1 MRKGMPVRLMM
12 KFIAPTGIALAL
24 AAPAMA
30 ATAEPV
36 NVRIQRTKVVLP
48 IPSGFCRLRGSIPAD
63 VKALEPLRRARRG
76 EGMIIL
82 VGFAPCK
89 RLDAYRAGRSR
100 IGAVGAYTTSA
111 NSKDVGLPRAKFTEA
126 LETRFKQAAPRN
138 SSKGKITD
146 SFVFRDDQALYTSMT
161 HTTRTEENTPRREV
175 TVIGTTVLRKKKV
188 SVSMTIDYAD
198 TKSVGRLLAWQK
210 YIVKLA
216 IAAN

>member
-1 MRKGMPVRLMM
+1 MPVSLMM

-24 AAPAMA
+24 AAPALA
-30 ATAEPV
+30 ATDEPV
-36 NVRIQRTKVVLP
+36 KVRIQDTKVVLP
-48 IPSGFCRLRGSIPAD
+48 IPTGFCRLRGRIPAD

-100 IGAVGAYTTSA
+100 IGAVGAYTTTA
-111 NSKDVGLPRAKFTEA
+111 DSKDVGLPRAKYTEA
-126 LETRFKQAAPRN
+126 LEARLKQTSPRKSGN
-138 SSKGKITD
+138 GEIKN
-146 SFVFRDDQALYTSMT
+146 SFVYRDDQALYTSMT
-161 HTTRTEENTPRREV
+161 HTTGSKANSPRREV

-188 SVSMTIDYAD
+188 SVAMTIDYVD
-198 TKSVGRLLAWQK
+198 TKSMGRLLAWQK